1 MALAAACGSSGSSDS
16 PAAPAT
22 PSNAVQAPAMP
33 TNQQIAALI
42 YDSSYSVPD
51 GFYVDERSETDR
63 SYTIHHVLDESSSF
77 ELCTDDFAEAMTW
90 EEADN
95 AARSVQGYYVES
107 YDNERYF
114 EFVRE
119 LSYQDD
125 VGNID
130 DITSP
135 GFARIFKC
143 SNTNRNGV
151 DRSLLSGYAGTLNA
165 QPLAQD
171 SIRVFAEYLWQF
183 TFFPSSRKKVI
194 DSYASVSA
202 DTLEQTLVLAFGTSL
217 GLDRCDRIEVARWTF
232 SANRVTGEVEKQF
245 VTSHFFEARND
256 SGTISVC
263 D

>member
-1 MALAAACGSSGSSDS
+1 MPSD
-16 PAAPAT
+16 AQ
-22 PSNAVQAPAMP
+22 V
-33 TNQQIAALI
+33 AALI
-42 YDSSYSVPD
+42 FDHSYSVPD
-51 GFYVDERSETDR
+51 GFFVDERSATDR

-77 ELCTDDFAEAMTW
+77 ELCTDDYAEAVAW
-90 EEADN
+90 EAADN
-95 AARSVQGYYVES
+95 ASRSVQGYFVES

-143 SNTNRNGV
+143 SNTSRDGV
-151 DRSLLSGYAGTLNA
+151 DRSQLTGFAGQLNA
-165 QPLAQD
+165 HPLQQD
-171 SIRVFAEYLWQF
+171 SIRILAEYLWQF

-194 DSYASVSA
+194 DSYGHSTA
-202 DTLEQTLVLAFGTSL
+202 DTFDQTLVVAFATSQ
-217 GLDRCDRIEVARWTF
+217 GAGRCDRIEVASWTF
-232 SANRVTGEVEKQF
+232 SADRASGEVSKSF
-245 VTSHFFEARND
+245 STDRFFEASND
-256 SGTISVC
+256 NGTVTLC

>member
-1 MALAAACGSSGSSDS
+1 
-16 PAAPAT
+16 
-22 PSNAVQAPAMP
+22 MP
-33 TNQQIAALI
+33 PNSEIAALV
-42 YDSSYSVPD
+42 YDSTYNVPD
-51 GFYVDERSETDR
+51 GFFVDERSDTDR

-77 ELCTDDFAEAMTW
+77 ELCTDDYAEAMAW

-95 AARSVQGYYVES
+95 ASRSVQGYYVES
-107 YDNERYF
+107 FDNERYF

-151 DRSLLSGYAGTLNA
+151 DRALLTGYAGALNA
-165 QPLAQD
+165 LPLQQD

-183 TFFPSSRKKVI
+183 TFFPTSRKKVI
-194 DSYASVSA
+194 ESYASSTPAV
-202 DTLEQTLVLAFGTSL
+202 LEQTLVLAFATSQGL
-217 GLDRCDRIEVARWTF
+217 GNCDRIEVAHWTF
-232 SANRVTGEVEKQF
+232 SADRASGEVQKTFE
-245 VTSHFFEARND
+245 TSHFFEARND
-256 SGTISVC
+256 SGSISIC